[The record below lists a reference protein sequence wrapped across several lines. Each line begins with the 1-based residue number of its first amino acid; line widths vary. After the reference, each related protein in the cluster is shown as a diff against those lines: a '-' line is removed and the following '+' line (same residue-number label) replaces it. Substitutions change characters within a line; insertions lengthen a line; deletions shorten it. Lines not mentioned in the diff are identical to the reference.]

1 MKAISTLSLAL
12 ILLME
17 NSAMVNGTDTNI
29 KMIMAIANLV
39 LNLKLKNNKR

>member
-1 MKAISTLSLAL
+1 MKAISTLNLAL